1 MLLPFKMG
9 LGGVIGSGR
18 QYMSWVSIDD
28 VVKMIQYIMANDS
41 MRGPVNLVS
50 PKPVSNYE
58 FTKALGRVLH
68 RPTVFRMPAF
78 VACLAFGE
86 MAKELLL
93 SSTRAMPKKLMD
105 TGYQFRH
112 SDLEE
117 AFMYLLGKA
126 DNS

>member
-1 MLLPFKMG
+1 
-9 LGGVIGSGR
+9 
-18 QYMSWVSIDD
+18 
-28 VVKMIQYIMANDS
+28 
-41 MRGPVNLVS
+41 
-50 PKPVSNYE
+50 
-58 FTKALGRVLH
+58 
-68 RPTVFRMPAF
+68 MPAF